1 MRAHADRL
9 WMLGGAV
16 GVALLVAIGWLGL
29 VKPANDEADALREQ
43 TAVSEVQ
50 LIALHKRLGDLQ
62 QQEAAKATYAAELK
76 RNQQAL
82 PADTGMPDFLRQL
95 QTAATAVGVQVTA
108 VDVGAPAQEPGAG
121 LPVWSLPVALTVTG
135 SIGEVGPFLDQVQ
148 RIQPRAALVQQT
160 NVTSAGEDGA
170 RTADVTATLTMKV
183 FVAPPN
189 GSAPAPATA
198 TN

>member
-50 LIALHKRLGDLQ
+50 LIALHKRLGDLR

-82 PADTGMPDFLRQL
+82 PAGTGMPDFLRQL
-95 QTAATAVGVQVTA
+95 QTAATAVGLQVTG
-108 VDVGAPAQEPGAG
+108 VDVGAPAQEQGSGIA
-121 LPVWSLPVALTVTG
+121 VWSLPVTLTVAGAVT
-135 SIGEVGPFLDQVQ
+135 EVGPFLDQVQ

-160 NVTSAGEDGA
+160 NVTSAAENGA
-170 RTADVTATLTMKV
+170 KAEDVTATLTMKV

-189 GSAPAPATA
+189 GAAPTA
-198 TN
+198 GTPTS

>member
-43 TAVSEVQ
+43 TEVSEVQ
-50 LIALHKRLGDLQ
+50 LIALHKRLSDLQ

-82 PADTGMPDFLRQL
+82 PAETGMPEFLRQL
-95 QTAATAVGVQVTA
+95 QTAATAVRVQVTA
-108 VDVGAPAQEPGAG
+108 VDVGAPAQEQGAG
-121 LPVWSLPVALTVTG
+121 LSVWSLPVTLTVAG
-135 SIGEVGPFLDQVQ
+135 ALDEVGPFLDQVQ

-160 NVTSAGEDGA
+160 NITGAAEDGA
-170 RTADVTATLTMKV
+170 KDADVTATLTMKV

-189 GSAPAPATA
+189 GGAPAAGTP